1 MIRDAEDAGVEA
13 VVFPELSITAYTCAD
28 LFQQDRLLKAAL
40 EGLDKIAR
48 TTREMKIVVIVGLPL
63 LLDNQLF
70 DCAVVVQGGEILG
83 IIPKTIYR
91 VIVSFTKSAG
101 SHRQGQPRATMLNC
115 SAGRC
120 LLGRICCSCHRN
132 RTCQE
137 NSRLNFTP
145 A

>member
-1 MIRDAEDAGVEA
+1 MKHGFIRVAAAIPELKVGACGYNTEKITEMIRDAEDAGVEA

-83 IIPKTIYR
+83 IIPKTHY
-91 VIVSFTKSAG
+91 TG
-101 SHRQGQPRATMLNC
+101 L
-115 SAGRC
+115 
-120 LLGRICCSCHRN
+120 
-132 RTCQE
+132 
-137 NSRLNFTP
+137 
-145 A
+145 